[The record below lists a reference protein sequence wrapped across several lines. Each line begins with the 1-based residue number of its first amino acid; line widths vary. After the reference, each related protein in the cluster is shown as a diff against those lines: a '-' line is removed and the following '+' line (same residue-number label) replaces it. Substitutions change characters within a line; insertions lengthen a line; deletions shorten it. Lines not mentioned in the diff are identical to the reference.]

1 MGARG
6 PGTTLPPSH
15 CSARPEGPG
24 QTYRSP
30 KLVRNSFSARKL
42 PACYPAAPSTRP
54 APCPARRPSASGC
67 FRLRLQQ
74 LVLTVQRPQGR
85 SDCRS
90 QRRGDPSPPPCVLY
104 LRPFPGCCTAGNGDR
119 RRAACSEIPLATRP
133 LPAPTRELWP
143 VVTCYPA

>member
-6 PGTTLPPSH
+6 PGTTLPPAH
-15 CSARPEGPG
+15 CNACPEVPG

-42 PACYPAAPSTRP
+42 PACYPAAPSSQP
-54 APCPARRPSASGC
+54 APCPARHPSASGSLC
-67 FRLRLQQ
+67 LPLQQ
-74 LVLTVQRPQGR
+74 LVLPVQRPQRR
-85 SDCRS
+85 SDSGS
-90 QRRGDPSPPPCVLY
+90 QRRGDPPPTPRVLY
-104 LRPFPGCCTAGNGDR
+104 PRPFPGCCTAGNGDR